1 MSVAGRLQRPGAMR
15 YWTEPELAGSAGTRH
30 WVGAREAGTAFKAT
44 YVSGAIDGGTNTWT
58 CSGAHVVNKVSFKD
72 SETCVVSGDV
82 SGFANGTYSGNPA
95 GFLAGSAFGA
105 GTEWGSDFAGE
116 AGATATSWTIVETD
130 NGDGTFTLD
139 IVAYYSS

>member
-1 MSVAGRLQRPGAMR
+1 MKRFLVGLIVAAVAAVGYGGVTALASGGNGAA
-15 YWTEPELAGSAGTRH
+15 TP
-30 WVGAREAGTAFKAT
+30 FKAT

-72 SETCVVSGDV
+72 SETCIVSGDV
-82 SGFANGTYSGNPA
+82 SGFANGTYSGNPT
-95 GFLAGSAFGA
+95 GFLAGSVFGT
-105 GTEWGSDFAGE
+105 GTEWASDFKGE
-116 AGATATSWTIVETD
+116 ASAIAMTWTIVETD